1 MRSHFRNKIICAVSA
16 LLISFAAFPVRA
28 EQIEYSWDEETRVQM
43 LRRKVA
49 TAINVYTDGKTND
62 ITHEEGMLDG
72 VLYDILR
79 VTPSAHTFLQ
89 VDYSETPR
97 YLNELADSSTIARGY
112 RYAGGINAGYFSA
125 SDYNYGQPVGAVR
138 RNNEWTTW
146 QGSENTPA
154 YGNGFA
160 TAYIDGDD
168 LTLRYHGWNWGFWH
182 GDSSWKWWSGY
193 NIDADFA
200 VSGSFTYFAD
210 GVQQDLTNG
219 AYGSVDYR
227 KYGRAVTILAQ
238 KPDKQFLLITI
249 FGTVSESRITE
260 FLRELGV
267 SDAIRMDGGGS
278 TQMVYETDLVKN
290 VPPALSWSAVK
301 EEPRMNEAESI
312 GFVSVK
318 VDKLRVRYS
327 PDTSATSRGTAV
339 NGEKYKVFAIKEDS
353 SYTWYQIG
361 TNRWI
366 AGKDGWTEYE
376 TNAEASGA
384 PAEPAPVQ
392 TSSEESIG
400 TVTVNVD
407 NLNIRDAASTSGKK
421 LGKAV
426 SGQTYSVYETADA
439 GGYTWYR
446 IADAQ
451 WIAASSGWVT
461 FSDNTGNETEEAV
474 LQTVTVLVDN
484 LNIRTNAGIFAATVG
499 KAENGKTYTVYETK
513 ETQGYLWYR
522 IGDNQWIAGKDGWI
536 EVK

>member
-1 MRSHFRNKIICAVSA
+1 MQSYFRKLIAGAAALITAFAV
-16 LLISFAAFPVRA
+16 FPVRA
-28 EQIEYSWDEETRVQM
+28 EQIEYSWDEETRVSM

-49 TAINVYTDGKTND
+49 TAVNVYTDGKADD

-79 VTPSAHTFLQ
+79 VTPSGHTFLQ
-89 VDYSETPR
+89 VDYSETPQ
-97 YLNELADSSTIARGY
+97 YLDELIDPNTVARGY
-112 RYAGGINAGYFSA
+112 KYAGGINAGYFSTA
-125 SDYNYGQPVGAVR
+125 DYNYGQPVGAVR

-146 QGSENTPA
+146 QGSPNTPA

-160 TAYIDGDD
+160 TAYIDGND
-168 LTLRYHGWNWGFWH
+168 LTLRYHGWSWGFWH
-182 GDSSWKWWSGY
+182 GDSSWQWWSGY
-193 NIDADFA
+193 NIDADYA
-200 VSGSFTYFAD
+200 VSGSFTYYAD
-210 GVQQDLTNG
+210 GTRQDLTNG
-219 AYGSVDYR
+219 AFGSVDYR

-238 KPDKQFLLITI
+238 RPDKQFLLITI
-249 FGTVSESRITE
+249 FGTVPENRIAD
-260 FLRELGV
+260 FLGELGV

-278 TQMVYETDLVKN
+278 TQMVYETSLVKN
-290 VPPALSWSAVK
+290 VSPALSWSAVK
-301 EEPRMNEAESI
+301 EEPQMNEEESI

-327 PDTSATSRGTAV
+327 PDTSSASRGTAV
-339 NGEKYKVFAIKEDS
+339 NGEKYRVYATQEDS

-366 AGKDGWTEYE
+366 AGKDGWTVFEPE
-376 TNAEASGA
+376 GSAAAAA
-384 PAEPAPVQ
+384 PAPAAEKPAA
-392 TSSEESIG
+392 EEAIG

-407 NLNIRDAASTSGKK
+407 NLNIRDSASTSGRK

-426 SGQTYSVYETADA
+426 SGQTYSVYETSVS

-446 IADAQ
+446 IASSQ
-451 WIAASSGWVT
+451 WIAASGGWVT
-461 FSDNTGNETEEAV
+461 YSGEEEAP

-484 LNIRTNAGIFAATVG
+484 LNIRNNAGIFAGTIG
-499 KAENGKTYTVYETK
+499 KAENGKTYTVYETV

-522 IGDNQWIAGKDGWI
+522 IGEGQWIAGKEGWV